1 MTRSDVTAQDTDVSD
16 EGLVIAVA
24 RRRHDALAEIYERHG
39 AAVHEVA
46 ERICGVSRAGEL
58 VHQVFIDLWHGPEDF
73 SISHGSLRMELL
85 MRAHR
90 MAVDDLRG
98 NGAAEDG
105 ATASLTPPGRR
116 HHGSGRDEY
125 AAIRSDRAWPLLS
138 QLPAAEHT
146 AIWLTYF
153 VGYTAAEVARL
164 LDLSEAKIK
173 RRLGSGLRGL
183 RVLLVSER
191 RQGASPHP
199 PS

>member
-1 MTRSDVTAQDTDVSD
+1 MIRSDVTAQDTNVSD
-16 EGLVIAVA
+16 GALVIAVA

-46 ERICGVSRAGEL
+46 ERICGVSSANEL
-58 VHQVFIDLWHGPEDF
+58 LHQVFLDLWHGPEDF
-73 SISHGSLRMELL
+73 SDSHGSLRAELL

-116 HHGSGRDEY
+116 LHGSERGEY
-125 AAIRSDRAWPLLS
+125 AAISSDRAWPLLS

-153 VGYTAAEVARL
+153 AGYTAAEVARL
-164 LDLSEAKIK
+164 LDQSEVRIK
-173 RRLGSGLRGL
+173 QRLGSGLRGL